1 MAISREAAAFLL
13 VIAAGACTTIGSS
26 VVFFPVLANLAK
38 PSILAISL
46 GFAAGIMVY
55 ISLVDIYQKSIV
67 GFQEDEF
74 EDGDAFIYATLS
86 FFGGCLL
93 MMGLDVVVDKL
104 LLWDSKKHGTP
115 SSADETPHDHCHPHD
130 AHAIDKMRE
139 DFESKVRADEKEKE
153 DGVADAN
160 ADESSEDIK
169 AETGLETG
177 RTTEEGSGGAKLA
190 VVGDDGNALSHM
202 GWAMAASI
210 AIHNFPEGMV
220 TYLAYITEPAVGVAL
235 AVGIAV
241 HNVPEGL
248 CVAMPLYY
256 ATGRRFYSFMWGTLS
271 GLTEPI
277 GALVVWLILQDG
289 ISGTANGILFG
300 LVSGMMTVISIDELL
315 PTAHKYAANP
325 KHVTYSFLFGLLF
338 IAASLMLFSI

>member
-1 MAISREAAAFLL
+1 MCFTLKVLGLILLTHPISF
-13 VIAAGACTTIGSS
+13 
-26 VVFFPVLANLAK
+26 
-38 PSILAISL
+38 ISCCVC
-46 GFAAGIMVY
+46 F
-55 ISLVDIYQKSIV
+55 SFS
-67 GFQEDEF
+67 FSEDGF

-93 MMGLDVVVDKL
+93 MMALDVVVDYL
-104 LLWDSKKHGTP
+104 LAWDSKKHSGGTTTN
-115 SSADETPHDHCHPHD
+115 ETPHDHCHPHD
-130 AHAIDKMRE
+130 ANAIDKMRE

-153 DGVADAN
+153 DADGADA

-177 RTTEEGSGGAKLA
+177 RTTDEGSGGAELA
-190 VVGDDGNALSHM
+190 VVSDEGNELSHM

-220 TYLAYITEPAVGVAL
+220 TYLAYTTEPSVGIAL

-277 GALVVWLILQDG
+277 GALVVWLILYDG